1 MMVANTP
8 RKLVIDSDDAA
19 YKIIS
24 EILSNNLDNNF
35 TVCFENW
42 PNLNLYLKG
51 GPFESSLT
59 TGVMKQVIDL
69 QKIINR
75 TYAYITSGELD
86 ATHLSQKERDSLELV
101 VHVAEGSSDLKVRLE
116 EVFTKILRV
125 AADKMEAKHIVTT
138 MLGLGLMYFGES
150 SFNSYLDMRKDIR
163 LAELQSTQKLA
174 ELDQLKF
181 ASEQDKNNQTL
192 LIEAL
197 DSVNKDRTAQLSVM
211 SDELMNTVL
220 KAASMAKESKIQGI
234 QLSSSVAKELTSNKR
249 NISEDVR
256 LDGYYFIDRVD
267 TTDPDGFKLKIRSDG
282 DGLVIDA
289 KVQDGTVNKY
299 TRVAL
304 SNAEWSKDKVRLMIN
319 AKKVKGEIKSA
330 VVIDID
336 PERLISKM

>member
-1 MMVANTP
+1 MVANTP